1 MFRRSCQKALRLFS
15 RAMPVRRLGL
25 GPPLGWA
32 TAAVLVA
39 LYGHI
44 VSSTPISYPELSSS
58 VTDCV
63 KEAVPA
69 IFPVLRFIATNY
81 IAHAFTIRLNPGFGI
96 IYTLLFC
103 FITLLSPYFGLAQ
116 AARSIECLAVFAE
129 SSLEAA
135 ARSGALCTLART
147 TEWKPQP
154 GEKGWCW
161 S

>member
-1 MFRRSCQKALRLFS
+1 MRSNYFS
-15 RAMPVRRLGL
+15 RAMSVRRIGLGL
-25 GPPLGWA
+25 PLGWA

-44 VSSTPISYPELSSS
+44 ASSTPISYPELSSS
-58 VTDCV
+58 VTQCV
-63 KEAVPA
+63 KEAAPA

-96 IYTLLFC
+96 AYTLLFC
-103 FITLLSPYFGLAQ
+103 ITALLFPYFGLLQ
-116 AARSIECLAVFAE
+116 AAWSIEYLPVFAE

-135 ARSGALCTLART
+135 SRSGALCTLART

-154 GEKGWCW
+154 GEKAWCW

>member
-1 MFRRSCQKALRLFS
+1 MS
-15 RAMPVRRLGL
+15 VRPLGL
-25 GPPLGWA
+25 ELPLGWA
-32 TAAVLVA
+32 TATVLVA

-58 VTDCV
+58 VTHCI
-63 KEAVPA
+63 KEAPPA

-96 IYTLLFC
+96 AYTLLFC
-103 FITLLSPYFGLAQ
+103 VITLLFPYFGLLQ
-116 AARSIECLAVFAE
+116 AARSIEHLAVFAE

-147 TEWKPQP
+147 AQWKPLP